1 MRILQDTRRMS
12 SRAWVLFLCLSSM
25 VTGFGWAVTPV
36 ASAND
41 GTRVAHARVA
51 VDLESNTCRV
61 LWQGTQ

>member
-1 MRILQDTRRMS
+1 MS

-61 LWQGTQ
+61 LWRATQ